1 MHLLECNS
9 EGRFDL
15 VKNLAGSDIPEYAI
29 LSHTW
34 GADADE
40 LTFQDLM
47 NDTGQNKS
55 GYRKLQFCGE
65 QAKRDGLQYFWVDT
79 CCIDKSSSAEL
90 QEAIN
95 SMFRWYQN
103 ATKCYVYLSD
113 VSTNRTD
120 QVSSSWQLIF
130 KASRWFTRGWTLQE
144 LIAPRSVEFFCSN
157 GMLLGDKRSLE
168 HLIHEIT
175 GIEISALHGQNLSDF
190 SIDERMSWAK
200 NRETKREEDK
210 AYCLLGIFDVHM
222 PLIYGERS
230 KNSFRRLGEEI
241 EKRAKKHTLDDTPAF
256 SAAGPSST
264 KRSKISH
271 AYDQSSNHL
280 SRLQTPEDPEPV
292 YEYPTHD
299 IDATTRQSII
309 DQLYFPK
316 IDERLTS
323 LTAAQGTTCRWF
335 LTKSE
340 YLSWNDVSKRQD
352 HEGFLWIKGNPG
364 TGKSTL
370 MKLLFEEAKLKT
382 KGDFSKITLSF
393 FFLARGTIEER
404 TTAGL
409 YRSLLHQLFEKVVEL
424 RDSLDWMTADGAR
437 GVERNGWS
445 EAALKQTLKHT
456 VEKLGSRS
464 LMIFIDA
471 LDECDQKQA
480 SGMVFFFEELCE
492 LAGISQVSLQICFSS
507 RHYPTI
513 VIQKGIELTLEDE
526 LGHMEDIQHYIKSKL
541 RLGRSKQAETLR
553 TEILQKS
560 SGIFLWVVLVLDI
573 LNSEYSTGTI
583 SIKKIS
589 KRLTE
594 IPPGLNDLFEM
605 ILKRDGENLEELQL
619 CLKLILFANRPLKPK
634 ELYFA
639 TQIGLDGECMG
650 SWDQEDVN
658 VDQMKLFVR
667 SSSKGLAEV
676 TKNKASDVQFI
687 HESVRDFLLGKYES
701 QWSGSSGSFVGHGHD
716 TLKNCCLTQL
726 NAVVNQ
732 KVIKYFN
739 FSQSNFWECRNMK
752 FPFLNTTHS
761 QAGIPPAQRSKEAQS
776 KFQEEIKLR
785 FPFLDYSVSNILYHA
800 NLAQQNNVEQAC
812 FLEIFPTRLWVFVNN
827 YFENH
832 EIRRYTESVT
842 TLYLFAERNLAS
854 LIRIC
859 PRKNSCFDV
868 EEQRYGPSFF
878 AALATESHEAVQALL
893 ETESE
898 TYPSNSLVYG
908 LWKQYSPNGIKG
920 VNIGRSFAYPR
931 KRDIRSYLSDNDL
944 EIPLIIILG
953 SEKYISKL
961 DEDIEDGENLLF
973 RAIVRGQDIVSKFLL
988 EGGAGV
994 NYTSERI
1001 QILLVKAIASG
1012 CRNAVRLLLEKGAD
1026 IYCREFNSQTLL
1038 IKAIQYGHEKIVELL
1053 LEKGADIDFR
1063 DSSNQT
1069 PLMKAVHYGY
1079 EKIVELLLEKGADI
1093 DCRDSGNRTPLI
1105 KAAYCGQKKI
1115 VELLLEKGADID
1127 YRDSNN
1133 RTPLIMAVYY
1143 GHEKMVEL
1151 LLEKGAEV
1159 NCVDF
1164 QDETPITNAIICGHT
1179 SIASLLLGKGAR
1191 FDCEKDIFR
1200 TALLEASQFG
1210 REEMAKF
1217 LLQSGMNANLRDKN
1231 ELSLGWTPLMHAA
1244 VRGHE
1249 SIVKLLLEYGAEINA
1264 KCGDGL
1270 TSLDQAVVVGSMV
1283 IVDLLLKRGAEV
1295 DLRMES
1301 PHNTLLSSIYWGNDA
1316 VVAILLDQG
1325 VCPETETTK
1334 MNHLL
1339 IQAIRAAISKGRL
1352 PILKLL
1358 LTKYYS
1364 IDGKDGGG
1372 RTPLFWAID
1381 SRRSNMINSL
1391 LDSGANIE
1399 SKDKYGWT
1407 PLMFAIIQG
1416 AYLPVVKIL
1425 LDRGADINAEDDE
1438 GQTPLSVIKRNP
1450 TLIDHLEANIP
1461 GLKID
1466 RWALFAKMQGG

>member
-15 VKNLAGSDIPEYAI
+15 VRNLAGSDIPEYAI

-144 LIAPRSVEFFCSN
+144 LIAPRSVQFFCSN

-175 GIEISALHGQNLSDF
+175 GIETSALHGQNLSDF

-256 SAAGPSST
+256 SAAGFSST

-271 AYDQSSNHL
+271 DQSSNHL
-280 SRLQTPEDPEPV
+280 SRLQTSEDPEPV
-292 YEYPTHD
+292 YEYPTNE

-404 TTAGL
+404 TTTGL

-526 LGHMEDIQHYIKSKL
+526 IGHMEDIQHYIKSKL

-573 LNSEYSTGTI
+573 LNSEYSTGII

-619 CLKLILFANRPLKPK
+619 CLKLILFANRPLKPQ

-650 SWDQEDVN
+650 SWDQDDVN

-739 FSQSNFWECRNMK
+739 FSESNFWECRNIK
-752 FPFLNTTHS
+752 YPFLNTTHP
-761 QAGIPPAQRSKEAQS
+761 QTGIPPAQRSKEAQS
-776 KFQEEIKLR
+776 RFQEEIKSR

-800 NLAQQNNVEQAC
+800 NLAQQNYIEQAD
-812 FLEIFPTRLWVFVNN
+812 FLATFPTHLWVFVNN

-868 EEQRYGPSFF
+868 EEQRYGPSIF
-878 AALATESHEAVQALL
+878 AALATESHEAVHALL
-893 ETESE
+893 DIELE
-898 TYPSNSLVYG
+898 TYPSDSLVHG
-908 LWKQYSPNGIKG
+908 LWKQHCLNGIKSI
-920 VNIGRSFAYPR
+920 NIGRSFTYSR
-931 KRDIRSYLSDNDL
+931 KRDVRSYLSDNDL

-953 SEKYISKL
+953 SEKYIGKL
-961 DEDIEDGENLLF
+961 DEGIEGGENLLF
-973 RAIVRGQDIVSKFLL
+973 RATVRAQDIVARFLL
-988 EGGAGV
+988 ESGAEV
-994 NYTSERI
+994 NSKSETM
-1001 QILLVKAIASG
+1001 QILLVNAIVSG
-1012 CRNAVRLLLEKGAD
+1012 CR
-1026 IYCREFNSQTLL
+1026 S
-1038 IKAIQYGHEKIVELL
+1038 IV
-1053 LEKGADIDFR
+1053 K
-1063 DSSNQT
+1063 
-1069 PLMKAVHYGY
+1069 
-1079 EKIVELLLEKGADI
+1079 
-1093 DCRDSGNRTPLI
+1093 
-1105 KAAYCGQKKI
+1105 
-1115 VELLLEKGADID
+1115 
-1127 YRDSNN
+1127 
-1133 RTPLIMAVYY
+1133 
-1143 GHEKMVEL
+1143 L
-1151 LLEKGAEV
+1151 LLEKGAEI
-1159 NCVDF
+1159 N
-1164 QDETPITNAIICGHT
+1164 N
-1179 SIASLLLGKGAR
+1179 KG
-1191 FDCEKDIFR
+1191 I
-1200 TALLEASQFG
+1200 
-1210 REEMAKF
+1210 
-1217 LLQSGMNANLRDKN
+1217 DK
-1231 ELSLGWTPLMHAA
+1231 
-1244 VRGHE
+1244 
-1249 SIVKLLLEYGAEINA
+1249 
-1264 KCGDGL
+1264 
-1270 TSLDQAVVVGSMV
+1270 
-1283 IVDLLLKRGAEV
+1283 
-1295 DLRMES
+1295 
-1301 PHNTLLSSIYWGNDA
+1301 
-1316 VVAILLDQG
+1316 
-1325 VCPETETTK
+1325 
-1334 MNHLL
+1334 
-1339 IQAIRAAISKGRL
+1339 
-1352 PILKLL
+1352 
-1358 LTKYYS
+1358 
-1364 IDGKDGGG
+1364 
-1372 RTPLFWAID
+1372 RTPLTTATI
-1381 SRRSNMINSL
+1381 
-1391 LDSGANIE
+1391 
-1399 SKDKYGWT
+1399 KDT
-1407 PLMFAIIQG
+1407 
-1416 AYLPVVKIL
+1416 
-1425 LDRGADINAEDDE
+1425 
-1438 GQTPLSVIKRNP
+1438 
-1450 TLIDHLEANIP
+1450 
-1461 GLKID
+1461 
-1466 RWALFAKMQGG
+1466 

>member
-1 MHLLECNS
+1 M
-9 EGRFDL
+9 
-15 VKNLAGSDIPEYAI
+15 
-29 LSHTW
+29 

-144 LIAPRSVEFFCSN
+144 LIAPRSVQFFCSN

-175 GIEISALHGQNLSDF
+175 GIETSALHGQNLSDF

-256 SAAGPSST
+256 SAAGFSST

-271 AYDQSSNHL
+271 DQSSNHL
-280 SRLQTPEDPEPV
+280 SRLQTSEDPEPV
-292 YEYPTHD
+292 YEYPTNE

-404 TTAGL
+404 TT
-409 YRSLLHQLFEKVVEL
+409 
-424 RDSLDWMTADGAR
+424 TADGAR

-526 LGHMEDIQHYIKSKL
+526 IGHMEDIQHYIKSKL

-573 LNSEYSTGTI
+573 LNSEYSTGII

-619 CLKLILFANRPLKPK
+619 CLKLILFANRPLKPQ

-639 TQIGLDGECMG
+639 TQIGLDGEC
-650 SWDQEDVN
+650 
-658 VDQMKLFVR
+658 
-667 SSSKGLAEV
+667 LAEV

-739 FSQSNFWECRNMK
+739 FSESNFWECRNIK
-752 FPFLNTTHS
+752 YPFLNTTHP
-761 QAGIPPAQRSKEAQS
+761 QTGIPPAQRSKEAQS
-776 KFQEEIKLR
+776 RFQEEIKSR

-800 NLAQQNNVEQAC
+800 NLAQQNYIEQAD
-812 FLEIFPTRLWVFVNN
+812 FLATFPTHLWVFVNN

-868 EEQRYGPSFF
+868 EEQRYGPSIF
-878 AALATESHEAVQALL
+878 AALATESHEAVHALL
-893 ETESE
+893 DIELE
-898 TYPSNSLVYG
+898 TYPSDSLVHG
-908 LWKQYSPNGIKG
+908 LWKQHCLNGIKSI
-920 VNIGRSFAYPR
+920 NIGRSFTYSR
-931 KRDIRSYLSDNDL
+931 KRDVRSYLSDNDL

-953 SEKYISKL
+953 SEKYIGKL
-961 DEDIEDGENLLF
+961 DEGIEGGENLLF
-973 RAIVRGQDIVSKFLL
+973 RATVRAQDIVARFLL
-988 EGGAGV
+988 ESGAEV
-994 NYTSERI
+994 NSKSETM
-1001 QILLVKAIASG
+1001 QILLVNAIVSG
-1012 CRNAVRLLLEKGAD
+1012 CR
-1026 IYCREFNSQTLL
+1026 S
-1038 IKAIQYGHEKIVELL
+1038 IV
-1053 LEKGADIDFR
+1053 K
-1063 DSSNQT
+1063 
-1069 PLMKAVHYGY
+1069 
-1079 EKIVELLLEKGADI
+1079 
-1093 DCRDSGNRTPLI
+1093 
-1105 KAAYCGQKKI
+1105 
-1115 VELLLEKGADID
+1115 
-1127 YRDSNN
+1127 
-1133 RTPLIMAVYY
+1133 
-1143 GHEKMVEL
+1143 L
-1151 LLEKGAEV
+1151 LLEKGAEI
-1159 NCVDF
+1159 N
-1164 QDETPITNAIICGHT
+1164 N
-1179 SIASLLLGKGAR
+1179 KG
-1191 FDCEKDIFR
+1191 I
-1200 TALLEASQFG
+1200 
-1210 REEMAKF
+1210 
-1217 LLQSGMNANLRDKN
+1217 DK
-1231 ELSLGWTPLMHAA
+1231 
-1244 VRGHE
+1244 
-1249 SIVKLLLEYGAEINA
+1249 
-1264 KCGDGL
+1264 
-1270 TSLDQAVVVGSMV
+1270 
-1283 IVDLLLKRGAEV
+1283 
-1295 DLRMES
+1295 
-1301 PHNTLLSSIYWGNDA
+1301 
-1316 VVAILLDQG
+1316 
-1325 VCPETETTK
+1325 
-1334 MNHLL
+1334 
-1339 IQAIRAAISKGRL
+1339 
-1352 PILKLL
+1352 
-1358 LTKYYS
+1358 
-1364 IDGKDGGG
+1364 
-1372 RTPLFWAID
+1372 RTPLTTATI
-1381 SRRSNMINSL
+1381 
-1391 LDSGANIE
+1391 
-1399 SKDKYGWT
+1399 KDT
-1407 PLMFAIIQG
+1407 
-1416 AYLPVVKIL
+1416 
-1425 LDRGADINAEDDE
+1425 
-1438 GQTPLSVIKRNP
+1438 
-1450 TLIDHLEANIP
+1450 
-1461 GLKID
+1461 
-1466 RWALFAKMQGG
+1466 